1 MDQHRELL
9 ARAGRVPDGW
19 LAIARETLADG
30 ETDRLE
36 ELLAALDESK
46 LHARQHSFVPA
57 PDGHEQNDAALV
69 AAVTAADGVEAC
81 WATMRDGTD
90 RVYLVQAG
98 VDADL
103 PAVTAA
109 GQHALAACQ
118 DTPKVEVFGPDHP
131 LPAYHEQALLAA
143 TLLWSAAASRPEPP
157 VSVARAFDGAGVDGP
172 WFAPDHELVVDPA
185 QRRRLLDFL
194 AGGDVVLTADVRLAD
209 VLTGAADVVPTSLR
223 SDGTWVWSEATRYYL
238 DRYQLAPDP
247 ELAGHAMANRPG
259 GRLCPLARHR
269 VRVALNPTEQEEPS
283 WRAG

>member
-1 MDQHRELL
+1 VDQHRELL
-9 ARAGRVPDGW
+9 ARAGQVPDGW
-19 LAIARETLADG
+19 LAIAREVLAAGDTG
-30 ETDRLE
+30 RLA

-46 LHARQHSFVPA
+46 TPA
-57 PDGHEQNDAALV
+57 PHYNFAPEPDGHEPTDSALV
-69 AAVTAADGVEAC
+69 AAVTGEGVDAC

-109 GQHALAACQ
+109 GQHALAAWE
-118 DTPKVEVFGPDHP
+118 DTPKVEVFGHDHP
-131 LPAYHEQALLAA
+131 LPGYHEQALLAA
-143 TLLWSAAASRPEPP
+143 TLLWSATSEPP
-157 VSVARAFDGAGVDGP
+157 VTVARAFDGAGADGP
-172 WFAPDHELVVDPA
+172 WFAADHELVVDPM

-194 AGGDVVLTADVRLAD
+194 AGGEVVLTATGRLVD
-209 VLTGAADVVPTSLR
+209 VLTGAAEVVPASLR

-247 ELAGHAMANRPG
+247 ELAGHAMANRPS
-259 GRLCPLARHR
+259 GRLCPLTRHR
-269 VRVALNPTEQEEPS
+269 VRAALNPTDQKGPS